1 MRNATCRFFNL
12 IVEVWKQCKFMHL
25 VMFSLEP
32 KLLFTIVTRNKDL
45 TLGSDHNCALL
56 ATADRFD
63 NDFIGLESSEHR
75 RRWL

>member
-1 MRNATCRFFNL
+1 MRDATCRFFYL

-25 VMFSLEP
+25 VMFSLES
-32 KLLFTIVTRNKDL
+32 KLFLSIVTRNKDL
-45 TLGSDHNCALL
+45 TLGRDHNCALF

-63 NDFIGLESSEHR
+63 NDLIGLESSEHR